1 LKSIEIENN
10 EVAQALDCIFIPSF
24 GFFLIPYWHLLP
36 LELNR
41 RRDRSIKL
49 LQGIVFD
56 MINQRKKLKA
66 EGKPSPSRDFL
77 QIMLDEG
84 SEHFSDQDFFD
95 ECITMFLGNFIN
107 L

>member
-1 LKSIEIENN
+1 
-10 EVAQALDCIFIPSF
+10 
-24 GFFLIPYWHLLP
+24 
-36 LELNR
+36 
-41 RRDRSIKL
+41 
-49 LQGIVFD
+49 